1 MIFRLRTQQKQL
13 LVKRNWKAAQKFSYF
28 EVYGVI
34 CKISRSKPFC
44 SLTVHN
50 ELLCFVNESIL
61 FHCGCAGKN
70 FKRYKTG
77 RVDEQDI
84 PFFKLLVTK

>member
-34 CKISRSKPFC
+34 RKISRSKPFA
-44 SLTVHN
+44 H
-50 ELLCFVNESIL
+50 LLYTMNYYALSTKAFYSIV
-61 FHCGCAGKN
+61 AVPERISRDTK
-70 FKRYKTG
+70 
-77 RVDEQDI
+77 QDA
-84 PFFKLLVTK
+84 